1 MRCQQLFGG
10 EPGIRTPYTLRW
22 KIYSLL
28 KSPMLLALRT
38 WWRWQGSN
46 LRHFGCKPNA
56 LPTELHP
63 QILGD
68 PERIWTSDI
77 WFWRPTFC
85 RTELRSHLTLLRMCV
100 SKHSSWIN
108 PHKREC
114 FDTLGFFYVQEHK
127 PSPRPPIC
135 SFECCRLALPCTLI
149 SFIERYRESIAN
161 TLLLTFRFSL
171 KTKTLEFLV
180 PGSLN

>member
-1 MRCQQLFGG
+1 
-10 EPGIRTPYTLRW
+10 
-22 KIYSLL
+22 
-28 KSPMLLALRT
+28 MLLALRT

-63 QILGD
+63 QIFGD

-85 RTELRSHLTLLRMCV
+85 RTELRSHLTLLPMCV
-100 SKHSSWIN
+100 SKHTL
-108 PHKREC
+108 RTC
-114 FDTLGFFYVQEHK
+114 FDTLGFFCVQEHK

-135 SFECCRLALPCTLI
+135 SFECCRLALPLHLDNDHWTLSWI
-149 SFIERYRESIAN
+149 HCQYSSVVIAV
-161 TLLLTFRFSL
+161 LL
-171 KTKTLEFLV
+171 KKKN
-180 PGSLN
+180 PGVFTSRVFELDTIAYYLRPCVS